1 MEFFTKST
9 TEVVQV
15 SFDLHPRHDQ
25 WLRLDQSLYKQV
37 ATNSFLSHFEMT
49 NTLALNQP
57 GHGQLWKPGVGKVYC
72 GNLEYLPTRNHA
84 PVK

>member
-25 WLRLDQSLYKQV
+25 WLRLDQSLYKPAQ
-37 ATNSFLSHFEMT
+37 ASS
-49 NTLALNQP
+49 NQLVP
-57 GHGQLWKPGVGKVYC
+57 VSLRDDKYTCTQ
-72 GNLEYLPTRNHA
+72 PTRTW
-84 PVK
+84 PIVETWSWQSVF